1 MWPGYKSALVP
12 AFWTE
17 NGFHIPSLKEQACV
31 FNNLGSPTAF
41 LWVQRPL
48 WPLPKYE
55 MRNWVFSSTPIHIE
69 FNLFEMNKMVL
80 NVRMIIGVIVMRP
93 CEMHLIHVLCSL
105 FILCQ
110 LCTFEYYL
118 SLAYKLFC
126 LPPFIYIS
134 NFSNYLCLPLH
145 F

>member
-1 MWPGYKSALVP
+1 M
-12 AFWTE
+12 
-17 NGFHIPSLKEQACV
+17 GFTFLPLKEQACV

-126 LPPFIYIS
+126 LPPL
-134 NFSNYLCLPLH
+134 YLHQQLFKLSLSSSTFLKLYFH
-145 F
+145 TIAY